1 MMENIP
7 NNLSENA
14 EFPHSSPPQSE
25 TAHDGGRP
33 SENGVGGVS
42 DNKPEHKPD
51 GADSHTTEP
60 TPKTQ
65 PSKKSK
71 RKKRNSKRHT
81 LKLLKLLIPLP

>member
-7 NNLSENA
+7 NNLRENA

-42 DNKPEHKPD
+42 DNKP
-51 GADSHTTEP
+51 GNISP
-60 TPKTQ
+60 TVRIPMQPNLRPKRS
-65 PSKKSK
+65 PLKKANAKNATPNAASAK
-71 RKKRNSKRHT
+71 
-81 LKLLKLLIPLP
+81 